1 MTGVIEFSECDESS
15 AVVVL
20 GDDKASQ
27 KISFQLA
34 QDFYNEIT
42 GKSERLKELSND
54 SFILKLHDIE
64 QLHYRL
70 EQSTEQYNICSFNE
84 SYSVSY
90 VDDSSE
96 RFSSIERL
104 KLHVGT
110 RGSAI
115 EEIVVQY
122 KMLIVLPKTNRPQEY
137 KITVKMASRVARIES
152 MRKEFG
158 TMPFEIPLFHFENA
172 KTASFEIEYIDSTVA
187 HAFMSVLKKWFNSLE
202 KNSTTTTIKTI
213 RKLSQFIPKLT
224 KYSLLT
230 IACLYIYNSSSMY
243 LLSLDVNARSITLF
257 TLSSILVSYLSLRI
271 GMAIG
276 KIIESNLD
284 SIYEQSYINFSSA
297 DDNFVKQSSINI
309 RKSKINALSGLI
321 ITFLVGISCSLIAN
335 WIGS

>member
-1 MTGVIEFSECDESS
+1 MTGVIELAECDESG

-20 GDDKASQ
+20 GDEKASQ

-54 SFILKLHDIE
+54 PFILKLRDIE
-64 QLHYRL
+64 QLHFRL

-110 RGSAI
+110 RGCAI

-122 KMLIVLPKTNRPQEY
+122 KILIILPKTNRPQEY
-137 KITVKMASRVARIES
+137 KLTVKMASRVAKIES
-152 MRKEFG
+152 MRKELG
-158 TMPFEIPLFHFENA
+158 SMPFEIPLFQFENI
-172 KTASFEIEYIDSTVA
+172 KTASFEIEYVDSTVA

-202 KNSTTTTIKTI
+202 KNRTSNAIKLI
-213 RKLSQFIPKLT
+213 RKSSHYIPKLT

-230 IACLYIYNSSSMY
+230 ISCTYIYKSSSIY
-243 LLSLDVNARSITLF
+243 LLAPDVDARLVTLF
-257 TLSSILVSYLSLRI
+257 TLSSILVAYLSVRI
-271 GMAIG
+271 GIAIG
-276 KIIESNLD
+276 KKIEVNLD
-284 SIYEQSYINFSSA
+284 SIYEQSYISFSSA
-297 DDNFVKQSSINI
+297 DDNFVKESSINI
-309 RKSKINALSGLI
+309 KKSKINAVTGLVVTI
-321 ITFLVGISCSLIAN
+321 IVSIGSSLIAN
-335 WIGS
+335 WISK